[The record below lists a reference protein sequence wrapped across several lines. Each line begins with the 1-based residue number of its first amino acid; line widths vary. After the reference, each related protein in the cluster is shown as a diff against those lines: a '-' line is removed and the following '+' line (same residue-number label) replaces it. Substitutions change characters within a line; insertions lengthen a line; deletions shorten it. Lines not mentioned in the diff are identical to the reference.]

1 MHTSPKCSVCS
12 TSCKQGTRC
21 LRGFQQRKWAWYFAR
36 HRTIFTNSNSAQ
48 LCRAHHC
55 RFRRVQLSHSAKERH
70 GGNCKTGSFMP
81 WISCAFAHAC
91 ERKAPAPQPE
101 PRPRR
106 QQPRQQDHKHFSGSI
121 LETDNADIADA
132 FCAGKAKPAKETL
145 ALANPSGSMP
155 GSFLQCCYDGDN
167 AVFAI
172 AEWNMRSVVL
182 KVCKM
187 PKTAKVSSLRSALK
201 SSTGGTFVFERQGK
215 LQSRLAVK
223 AKWQRLSDCSTCFQL
238 RPRSP

>member
-70 GGNCKTGSFMP
+70 GGNCKTGSFML

-121 LETDNADIADA
+121 LETDNADIADG

-145 ALANPSGSMP
+145 ALATRLGRCRVLFCSVAMTVTMQC
-155 GSFLQCCYDGDN
+155 LQSQNGTCDQWFSRFVKCQRRPR
-167 AVFAI
+167 F
-172 AEWNMRSVVL
+172 
-182 KVCKM
+182 
-187 PKTAKVSSLRSALK
+187 PRSAVL
-201 SSTGGTFVFERQGK
+201 
-215 LQSRLAVK
+215 
-223 AKWQRLSDCSTCFQL
+223 
-238 RPRSP
+238 